1 MIKSIVR
8 DQFFL
13 QQKSEPAT
21 EADKQKLLDAQA
33 AMREFIKDTGRTR
46 RYDREQIVTDK
57 EQRNKSNTVKTP
69 KLSEQSTNKSFKNL
83 IKGAKNRKIEYLEVK
98 DSGEIPSTLEAY
110 KRLAG
115 SDMTKGSCVSVALA
129 YIGQRSGWDVRDFR
143 GGESQEYFSLNG
155 NNRELKRLTGVK
167 AIEVDGISSIE
178 AGKELLG
185 KLTDTKEYLIMVGRH
200 ASIVRRNTAGDMMYL
215 EMQSKAQRGW
225 HTMYSEEQTLRD
237 RFGCN
242 DDVDPF
248 WKKDGFAI
256 ATEQLTGSQELKEIL
271 GYINTE
277 SGKEEIGSGGSIK

>member
-1 MIKSIVR
+1 
-8 DQFFL
+8 
-13 QQKSEPAT
+13 
-21 EADKQKLLDAQA
+21 
-33 AMREFIKDTGRTR
+33 
-46 RYDREQIVTDK
+46 
-57 EQRNKSNTVKTP
+57 
-69 KLSEQSTNKSFKNL
+69 
-83 IKGAKNRKIEYLEVK
+83 
-98 DSGEIPSTLEAY
+98 
-110 KRLAG
+110 
-115 SDMTKGSCVSVALA
+115 MTKGSCVSVALA

-167 AIEVDGISSIE
+167 AIEVDGTSSIE